1 MNIICTYLYINSKIS
16 GLIISSINTCR
27 FDIVETLISNLVYAR
42 SMLTAFGIVWVVF
55 LVYIFM
61 LLQTRKQLNKQM
73 ELLGHLKD

>member
-1 MNIICTYLYINSKIS
+1 IS
-16 GLIISSINTCR
+16 GLNISSLIISPINTCR

-61 LLQTRKQLNKQM
+61 LLQTRKQLNRQM